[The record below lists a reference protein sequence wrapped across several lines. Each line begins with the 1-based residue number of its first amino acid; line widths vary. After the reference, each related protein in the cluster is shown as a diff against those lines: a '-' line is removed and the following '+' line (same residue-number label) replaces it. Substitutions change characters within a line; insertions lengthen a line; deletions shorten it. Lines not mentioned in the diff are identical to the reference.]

1 MHIEPQGRNE
11 AQDLVE
17 KLQKVIDNAACGQA
31 EALKQ
36 PLVAPAA
43 PPLALDLGYGDEV
56 DDECCMCMEAPP
68 VATLIPCQH
77 TCVCSTCAAAVMDSD
92 KLCPLCRQPVAKFE
106 VKSRNAKLA
115 NLHFRCRKRLAR
127 TWWTPWKL
135 AVETA
140 RAQLLSSVDQGM
152 VSLDTAQKT
161 LELADFDGS
170 LKAINRAVQHFDAAR
185 RWVLPLHAD
194 VSSDSGDDFAAWIT
208 HKISNAQHRC
218 KLLKKGIDSD
228 GDRRNFLRKEMN
240 ALSNET
246 GTKKSRDKLK
256 REMAQLD
263 RQIEAN
269 QRWLVT
275 RARPLFS
282 SFFISFKKKFHLF
295 SSLFLKKKFG
305 SLRARALFFLSL
317 SSLSLSLALSLSI
330 SRTKSLVNLQCAHQ
344 HRPKTLRGA
353 SVCLEAPGSNSHK
366 SAR

>member
-1 MHIEPQGRNE
+1 VIQHLCGQVHTEPQGRDE

-17 KLQKVIDNAACGQA
+17 KLQKMIDNAACGQA

-77 TCVCSTCAAAVMDSD
+77 TCVCRTCAAAVMDSD

-106 VKSRNAKLA
+106 VKSRIAKLA
-115 NLHFRCRKRLAR
+115 YLHFRCRKRLAR

-140 RAQLLSSVDQGM
+140 RAQLLSSVDQGR

-161 LELADFDGS
+161 LELTDFDGS
-170 LKAINRAVQHFDAAR
+170 LTVLNRAVQHFDAAR

-194 VSSDSGDDFAAWIT
+194 VSFDSGDEFAAWMT
-208 HKISNAQHRC
+208 QKISNAQHRC

-228 GDRRNFLRKEMN
+228 GDRRNFIRKELN
-240 ALSNET
+240 ALSDAP
-246 GTKKSRDKLK
+246 GTKQSRDKLK

-263 RQIEAN
+263 RQIELN
-269 QRWLVT
+269 QRWLV
-275 RARPLFS
+275 
-282 SFFISFKKKFHLF
+282 
-295 SSLFLKKKFG
+295 
-305 SLRARALFFLSL
+305 ARACSLSPLSL
-317 SSLSLSLALSLSI
+317 LSFSLARSLSLYLAY
-330 SRTKSLVNLQCAHQ
+330 
-344 HRPKTLRGA
+344 
-353 SVCLEAPGSNSHK
+353 
-366 SAR
+366 